1 MSGKLSFERLWL
13 NELTIMSTEHFY
25 SLRMREG
32 GEWTKFQH
40 ESDVECLAIDVD
52 RRSASS
58 SQTMLVTSHR
68 AGYSINYKQLSR
80 FIDT

>member
-1 MSGKLSFERLWL
+1 
-13 NELTIMSTEHFY
+13 
-25 SLRMREG
+25 MREG

-80 FIDT
+80 FIDTWKTPARIVYKVRVAWSQVSLPGKPLN